1 MISLSLY
8 ALHEKSASH
17 LLEVFPK
24 LKSGEFK
31 QCVDVTITSPP
42 YWNLKNYGFQDQ
54 IGYGQTYDQ
63 YLNDLENIFNHVY
76 KVTKP
81 TGSLWVILDT
91 FKKKG
96 KDYSLD
102 GFKEGELVPLPFD
115 VTRRIRRAGWKLQDT
130 IIWMKDK
137 TLPWSRKG
145 QVRNIFEYIFF
156 FSKTDHY
163 KFYVDRI
170 RISDN
175 QKLQKWWVKYPE
187 RYNPKGAVPTD
198 IWKYP
203 IPVQGSWASG
213 YLRHFCPFPVQMVE
227 RILHLTTN
235 QRNVVLDPFAG
246 SGVVLAVAKVMKRHY
261 IGFELNSDY
270 LRMFRERVL
279 IEIQKEALY
288 YEKRR
293 QEKQRER
300 NKLRRTIYKLRLTKY
315 PKTLTKQLYRYRYLE
330 KQAPLINTIFA
341 IERKPTDR
349 QSFGPWKL
357 LKEDVYFIFDSNIV
371 KKLQT
376 QMFKIA
382 SKPPL
387 SKFGIKADIHIFSKD
402 TFIEKEIQL
411 PSFDHENLWLY
422 QKGNMNFYHMQLSF
436 KTWKKLSNQEKWSSF
451 FKNGI
456 PPIVSNIKVRQEV
469 PS

>member
-1 MISLSLY
+1 MSLY
-8 ALHEKSASH
+8 ALHEKSAKH

-63 YLNDLENIFNHVY
+63 YLEDLERIFNHVH
-76 KVTKP
+76 KITKR

-91 FKKKG
+91 FKKKE
-96 KDYSLD
+96 KDHSLD
-102 GFKEGELVPLPFD
+102 GVKEGELVPLPFD
-115 VTRRIRRAGWKLQDT
+115 VARRIRRAGWKLQDT
-130 IIWMKDK
+130 MIWMKDK
-137 TLPWSRKG
+137 TLPWSRRG

-163 KFYVDRI
+163 KFYMDRI

-213 YLRHFCPFPVQMVE
+213 YLRHFCPFPVEMVE

-246 SGVVLAVAKVMKRHY
+246 SGVVLAVANAMKRRY
-261 IGFELNSDY
+261 IGFELNSEY
-270 LRMFRERVL
+270 LRMFKEQVL
-279 IEIQKEALY
+279 IKIQKEALY
-288 YEKRR
+288 YGKRR
-293 QEKQRER
+293 RQKQRER
-300 NKLRRTIYKLRLTKY
+300 GKLRRTIYKLRLTKY
-315 PKTLTKQLYRYRYLE
+315 PKSLVKQLYRYGLLE
-330 KQAPLINTIFA
+330 KQKPSIDTVFA
-341 IERKPTDR
+341 IKRDPTDQ
-349 QSFGPWKL
+349 QSLSPWKF
-357 LKEDVYFIFDSNIV
+357 LKEDVYFILDINTENNLRTHMLEITSR
-371 KKLQT
+371 
-376 QMFKIA
+376 
-382 SKPPL
+382 PPL
-387 SKFGIKADIHIFSKD
+387 SKFGIEADFYIFSKD
-402 TFIEKEIQL
+402 TFIEQETQS
-411 PSFDHENLWLY
+411 PSFDHEHLWLY
-422 QKGNMNFYHMQLSF
+422 QKGIMNFYHKHINFKKWKNLSS
-436 KTWKKLSNQEKWSSF
+436 KKQWREL
-451 FKNGI
+451 FKNII
-456 PPIVSNIKVRQEV
+456 PPVVSNVKVRQEV